1 MREKTHNFARAGLR
15 RAPCRR
21 GRPPIPGLR
30 ERILHSA
37 SELFGEKGFECV
49 LTDEVAA
56 RAGVGKGSVYRQFA
70 SKEELY
76 AAAVIEGLVQLRTR
90 IEQALSGAQSIVE
103 RVTLIVRLTISY
115 FWDRRQFFAMLRD
128 PAKVSPRTE
137 ARYRKERGQLALL
150 ISEVLA
156 EGARDGTIRA
166 DLDFSLMAEALLGM
180 MRGIQRYKGDS
191 VLIEEAIQTVVSV
204 FMGGGFQATRTPQ
217 SASQAV
223 R

>member
-1 MREKTHNFARAGLR
+1 MEKPRNPATIRLR
-15 RAPCRR
+15 CRPPGGGRR
-21 GRPPIPGLR
+21 GRRPIPRLR
-30 ERILHSA
+30 ERILSSA
-37 SELFGEKGFECV
+37 SELFGDKGFEQV

-56 RAGVGKGSVYRQFA
+56 HAGVGKGSVYRQFA

-90 IEQALSGAQSIVE
+90 IEEALSGAQSIVE
-103 RVTLIVRLTISY
+103 RVTLIVRLTLSY
-115 FWDRRQFFAMLRD
+115 FWDRHQFFAMLRD

-137 ARYRKERGQLALL
+137 ARYRKERGRLALL
-150 ISEVLA
+150 ISGVLA
-156 EGARDGTIRA
+156 EGARDGAIRT

-180 MRGIQRYKGDS
+180 MRGVRRYKGDS

-204 FMGGGFQATRTPQ
+204 FLDGGFLATRTP
-217 SASQAV
+217 